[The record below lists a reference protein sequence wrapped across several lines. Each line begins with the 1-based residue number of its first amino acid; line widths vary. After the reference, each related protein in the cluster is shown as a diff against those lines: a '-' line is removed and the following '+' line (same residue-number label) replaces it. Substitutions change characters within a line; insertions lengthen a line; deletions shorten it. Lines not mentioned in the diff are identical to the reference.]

1 LASDVAWYVQV
12 YIIKQGQHKPSTER
26 GKAMARRHHSYKAY
40 EAKSLDTKE
49 ERERVFAG
57 RISKIIEALAI
68 TVNEIDG
75 VPSLP
80 PALGKLVKC
89 AAEASDSLH
98 RCEDEYLR
106 SR

>member
-1 LASDVAWYVQV
+1 
-12 YIIKQGQHKPSTER
+12 
-26 GKAMARRHHSYKAY
+26 MARRHHSFKTY

-49 ERERVFAG
+49 ERERVFTS

-89 AAEASDSLH
+89 AAEASYDLH
-98 RCEDEYLR
+98 KVEDEYLR